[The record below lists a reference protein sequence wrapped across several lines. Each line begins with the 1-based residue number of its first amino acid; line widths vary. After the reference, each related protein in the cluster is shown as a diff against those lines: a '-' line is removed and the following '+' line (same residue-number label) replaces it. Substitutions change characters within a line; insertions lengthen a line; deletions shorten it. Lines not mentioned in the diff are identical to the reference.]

1 MRKVKEAKNGN
12 ISIRCTIKEKERIN
26 KLAKD
31 KGMKNT
37 EYIVS
42 MCIPDKPKKEKTIRC
57 LRESQEMI
65 NKIKY
70 TIEIYKNG
78 NPDELILRL
87 EDILKEEED
96 RIYARTTSFRLW

>member
-1 MRKVKEAKNGN
+1 MRKVKEVKNGN
-12 ISIRCTIKEKERIN
+12 ISIRCTVREKEKIN

-65 NKIKY
+65 NQIKY
-70 TIEIYKNG
+70 IIAEYKNG
-78 NPDELILRL
+78 DIDDLILKL
-87 EDILKEEED
+87 EDIINEEEE
-96 RIYARTTSFRLW
+96 RIHARTTSFRLW

>member
-1 MRKVKEAKNGN
+1 MRKVKENKTGN
-12 ISIRCTIKEKERIN
+12 ISIRCTVKEKEKIN

-42 MCIPDKPKKEKTIRC
+42 MCIPDKPKKEMTIRC

-65 NKIKY
+65 NQIKY
-70 TIEIYKNG
+70 LIEKYKNG
-78 NPDELILRL
+78 DPDEFIFKL
-87 EDILKEEED
+87 EDIIKEEED